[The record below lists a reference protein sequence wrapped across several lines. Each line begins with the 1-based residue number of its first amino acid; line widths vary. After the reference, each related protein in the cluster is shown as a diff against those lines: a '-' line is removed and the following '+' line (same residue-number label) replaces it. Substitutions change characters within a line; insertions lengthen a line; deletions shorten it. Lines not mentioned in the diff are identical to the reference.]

1 MKNTA
6 KTLWIAVKG
15 TIGAALSF
23 AGLLIGLPGLVL
35 QMVGEMLI
43 GAGCQL
49 APKEVRKDTGEETI
63 SEIAAE

>member
-6 KTLWIAVKG
+6 KTLWTAIKG
-15 TIGAALSF
+15 TFGAALSF
-23 AGLLIGLPGLVL
+23 VGLLIGLPGLIL

-49 APKEVRKDTGEETI
+49 APTEVRKDTGEEII